1 MNTRKR
7 LTLIAIVAMF
17 AILVNIS
24 KGTNDSIETTSIVA
38 GYGNEVFE
46 IGSKIYASDFSDH
59 ANWIIQIEES
69 ENLPSEER
77 ISYSGGV
84 LDLYMPAK
92 GCTVWLN
99 KKLTGAITIV
109 YQVRCPMETIN
120 GTSIQARDINNF
132 WHCSDPFEFDA
143 LLRTS
148 ETRYKGNFSSYHEM
162 RGYYAST
169 GGGGRVGNQTTRF
182 RRYPRRAGGENI
194 PHAALND
201 KDANPDYLITP
212 GIWHTIQL
220 VAYDGLVQYL
230 MDGTVV
236 YEIRYGDDINVE
248 SEKSGKKS
256 TTVKPYRRETFPAYN
271 SGYFGIR
278 MVASHH
284 QYRDLK
290 VYRLNPK

>member
-7 LTLIAIVAMF
+7 LALTAVIAMF

-24 KGTNDSIETTSIVA
+24 KGMHDSMHTTPAVA

-46 IGSKIYASDFSDH
+46 IGSIIYASDFSDH
-59 ANWIIQIEES
+59 ANWIIQIEAS
-69 ENLPSEER
+69 GNSPFEEK
-77 ISYSGGV
+77 ISYSAGV

-92 GCTVWLN
+92 GCTAWLN
-99 KKLTGAITIV
+99 KKFTGAITIV
-109 YQVRCPMETIN
+109 YQVRCPIETIN

-143 LLRTS
+143 LLRSS

-162 RGYYAST
+162 LGYYAST
-169 GGGGRVGNQTTRF
+169 GGGGRIGNQTTRF
-182 RRYPRRAGGENI
+182 RRYPRRADSENI
-194 PHAALND
+194 PHLALND

-212 GIWHTIQL
+212 GMWHTIQL

-230 MDGTVV
+230 MDGRVV
-236 YEIRYGDDINVE
+236 YELRYGDDIKVE

-256 TTVKPYRRETFPAYN
+256 TAVITYSRETFPAYN

>member
-1 MNTRKR
+1 MH
-7 LTLIAIVAMF
+7 
-17 AILVNIS
+17 
-24 KGTNDSIETTSIVA
+24 DSMHTTPAVA

-46 IGSKIYASDFSDH
+46 IGSIIYASDFSDH
-59 ANWIIQIEES
+59 ANWIIQIEAS
-69 ENLPSEER
+69 GNSPYEEK
-77 ISYSGGV
+77 ISYSAGV

-92 GCTVWLN
+92 GCTAWLN
-99 KKLTGAITIV
+99 KKFTGAITIV
-109 YQVRCPMETIN
+109 YQVRCPIETIN

-143 LLRTS
+143 LLRSS

-162 RGYYAST
+162 LGYYAST
-169 GGGGRVGNQTTRF
+169 GGGGRIGNQTTRF
-182 RRYPRRAGGENI
+182 RRYPRRAGSENI
-194 PHAALND
+194 PHLALND

-212 GIWHTIQL
+212 GMWHTIQL

-230 MDGTVV
+230 MDGRVV
-236 YEIRYGDDINVE
+236 YEIRYGDDIKVE

-256 TTVKPYRRETFPAYN
+256 TAVITYSRETFPAYN

>member
-7 LTLIAIVAMF
+7 LALTAVIAMF

-24 KGTNDSIETTSIVA
+24 KGMHDSMHTTPAVA

-46 IGSKIYASDFSDH
+46 IGSIIYASDFSDH
-59 ANWIIQIEES
+59 ADWIIQIEAS
-69 ENLPSEER
+69 GNSPYEEK
-77 ISYSGGV
+77 ISYSAGV

-92 GCTVWLN
+92 GCTAWLN
-99 KKLTGAITIV
+99 KKFTGAITIV
-109 YQVRCPMETIN
+109 YQVRCPIETIN

-143 LLRTS
+143 LLRNS

-162 RGYYAST
+162 LGYYAST
-169 GGGGRVGNQTTRF
+169 GGGGRIGNQTTRF
-182 RRYPRRAGGENI
+182 RRYPRRAGSENI
-194 PHAALND
+194 PHLALND

-212 GIWHTIQL
+212 GMWHTIQL
-220 VAYDGLVQYL
+220 VTYDGLVQYL
-230 MDGTVV
+230 MDGRVV
-236 YEIRYGDDINVE
+236 YEIRYGDDIKIE

-256 TTVKPYRRETFPAYN
+256 TAVITYSRETFPAYN

>member
-1 MNTRKR
+1 MRLSLTTTVILFTILANT
-7 LTLIAIVAMF
+7 
-17 AILVNIS
+17 S
-24 KGTNDSIETTSIVA
+24 KGTNDSKQTTPAVA

-46 IGSKIYASDFSDH
+46 IGSIIYASDFSDH
-59 ANWIIQIEES
+59 ANWIIQIEAS

-77 ISYSGGV
+77 ISYSAGV

-92 GCTVWLN
+92 GCTAWLN

-109 YQVRCPMETIN
+109 YQVRCPIETIN

-143 LLRTS
+143 LLRDS

-162 RGYYAST
+162 LGYYAST
-169 GGGGRVGNQTTRF
+169 GGGGGIGNQTTRF
-182 RRYPRRAGGENI
+182 RRYPRCAGGENI
-194 PHAALND
+194 PHVALND
-201 KDANPDYLITP
+201 KDVNPDYLITP
-212 GIWHTIQL
+212 GKWHTIQL

-230 MDGTVV
+230 MDGRVV
-236 YEIRYGDDINVE
+236 YEIRYGDDIKVE

-256 TTVKPYRRETFPAYN
+256 TAVITYSRETFPAYN

>member
-1 MNTRKR
+1 MR
-7 LTLIAIVAMF
+7 LSFTTTVILF
-17 AILVNIS
+17 AILANTS
-24 KGTNDSIETTSIVA
+24 KGTNNSMQNTPAVA
-38 GYGNEVFE
+38 GYGKELFE
-46 IGSKIYASDFSDH
+46 IGSIIYASDFSDR
-59 ANWIIQIEES
+59 ANWIIQIEAS
-69 ENLPSEER
+69 ENLLPKER
-77 ISYSGGV
+77 ISYTNGI

-92 GCTVWLN
+92 GCTAWLN

-109 YQVRCPMETIN
+109 YQVRCPEETIN

-132 WHCSDPFEFDA
+132 WHCSDSFEFDA
-143 LLRTS
+143 LLRSS

-162 RGYYAST
+162 LGYYAST
-169 GGGGRVGNQTTRF
+169 GGGGRIGNQTTRF
-182 RRYPRRAGGENI
+182 RRYPRRVGGENI

-230 MDGTVV
+230 MDGRVV
-236 YEIRYGDDINVE
+236 YEIRYGDDIKVE
-248 SEKSGKKS
+248 SQRNGKKS
-256 TTVKPYRRETFPAYN
+256 TTGMTYNRETFPAYN
-271 SGYFGIR
+271 SGHFGFR

>member
-7 LTLIAIVAMF
+7 LALTAVIAMF

-24 KGTNDSIETTSIVA
+24 KGMHDSMHTTPAVA

-46 IGSKIYASDFSDH
+46 IGSIIYASDFSDH
-59 ANWIIQIEES
+59 ANWIIQIEAS
-69 ENLPSEER
+69 GNSPYEEK
-77 ISYSGGV
+77 ISYSAGV

-92 GCTVWLN
+92 GCTAWLN
-99 KKLTGAITIV
+99 KKFTGAITIV
-109 YQVRCPMETIN
+109 YQVRCPIETIN

-143 LLRTS
+143 LLRSS

-162 RGYYAST
+162 LGYYAST
-169 GGGGRVGNQTTRF
+169 GGGGRIGNQTTRF
-182 RRYPRRAGGENI
+182 RRYPRRADSENI
-194 PHAALND
+194 PHLALND

-212 GIWHTIQL
+212 GMWHTIQL

-230 MDGTVV
+230 MDGRVV
-236 YEIRYGDDINVE
+236 YELRYGDDIKVE

-256 TTVKPYRRETFPAYN
+256 TAVITYSRETFPAYN

>member
-1 MNTRKR
+1 MNPRKR
-7 LTLIAIVAMF
+7 LTLTATVSLF

-24 KGTNDSIETTSIVA
+24 KGTSDSIQNAPMVT

-46 IGSKIYASDFSDH
+46 IGSIIYASDFSDH
-59 ANWIIQIEES
+59 ANWIIQIEAS
-69 ENLPSEER
+69 ENLPPEEK
-77 ISYSGGV
+77 ISYSAGV

-92 GCTVWLN
+92 GCTAWLN
-99 KKLTGAITIV
+99 KKLTGAITIY
-109 YQVRCPMETIN
+109 YQVRCPIETIN

-148 ETRYKGNFSSYHEM
+148 EKRYKGNFSSYHEM

-169 GGGGRVGNQTTRF
+169 GGGGRLGNQTTRF
-182 RRYPRRAGGENI
+182 RRYPRRAGAENI
-194 PHAALND
+194 PHVALNG
-201 KDANPDYLITP
+201 KDANPAYQIIP
-212 GIWHTIQL
+212 GVWHTIQL

-230 MDGTVV
+230 MDGRVV
-236 YEIRYGDDINVE
+236 YEIKYGDEITVE
-248 SEKSGKKS
+248 SVKNGKKS
-256 TTVKPYRRETFPAYN
+256 NTVKPYKRETFPAYT

-278 MVASHH
+278 MVGSHH

-290 VYRLNPK
+290 IYRLNPK

>member
-1 MNTRKR
+1 MH
-7 LTLIAIVAMF
+7 
-17 AILVNIS
+17 
-24 KGTNDSIETTSIVA
+24 DSMHTTPAVA

-46 IGSKIYASDFSDH
+46 IGSIIYASDFSDH
-59 ANWIIQIEES
+59 ANWIIQIEAS
-69 ENLPSEER
+69 GNSPYEEK
-77 ISYSGGV
+77 ISYSAGV

-92 GCTVWLN
+92 GCTAWLN
-99 KKLTGAITIV
+99 KKFTGAITIV
-109 YQVRCPMETIN
+109 YQVRCPIETIN

-143 LLRTS
+143 LLRNS

-162 RGYYAST
+162 LGYYAST
-169 GGGGRVGNQTTRF
+169 GGGGRIGNQTTRF
-182 RRYPRRAGGENI
+182 RRYPRRAGSENI
-194 PHAALND
+194 PHLALND

-212 GIWHTIQL
+212 GMWHTIQL

-230 MDGTVV
+230 MDGRVV
-236 YEIRYGDDINVE
+236 YEIRYGDDIKIE

-256 TTVKPYRRETFPAYN
+256 TAVITYSRETFPAYN

>member
-7 LTLIAIVAMF
+7 LALTAVIAMF

-24 KGTNDSIETTSIVA
+24 NGMHDSMHTSPAVA

-46 IGSKIYASDFSDH
+46 IGSIIYASDFSDH
-59 ANWIIQIEES
+59 ANWIIQIEAS
-69 ENLPSEER
+69 GNSPYEEK
-77 ISYSGGV
+77 ISYSAGV

-92 GCTVWLN
+92 GCTAWLN
-99 KKLTGAITIV
+99 KKFTGAITIV
-109 YQVRCPMETIN
+109 YQVRCPIETIN

-143 LLRTS
+143 LLRSS

-162 RGYYAST
+162 LGYYAST
-169 GGGGRVGNQTTRF
+169 GGGGRIGNQTTRF
-182 RRYPRRAGGENI
+182 RRYPRRADSENI
-194 PHAALND
+194 PHLALND

-212 GIWHTIQL
+212 GMWHTIQL

-230 MDGTVV
+230 MDGRVV
-236 YEIRYGDDINVE
+236 YELRYGDDIKVE

-256 TTVKPYRRETFPAYN
+256 TAVITYSRETFPAYN

>member
-1 MNTRKR
+1 
-7 LTLIAIVAMF
+7 
-17 AILVNIS
+17 
-24 KGTNDSIETTSIVA
+24 
-38 GYGNEVFE
+38 
-46 IGSKIYASDFSDH
+46 
-59 ANWIIQIEES
+59 
-69 ENLPSEER
+69 
-77 ISYSGGV
+77 
-84 LDLYMPAK
+84 
-92 GCTVWLN
+92 
-99 KKLTGAITIV
+99 
-109 YQVRCPMETIN
+109 METIN
-120 GTSIQARDINNF
+120 DISIQARDINNF

-182 RRYPRRAGGENI
+182 RRYPRRAGGKNI
-194 PHAALND
+194 PHVALND

-230 MDGTVV
+230 MDGRVV
-236 YEIRYGDDINVE
+236 YETRYGDDIKVE
-248 SEKSGKKS
+248 TQKNGEKSATIK
-256 TTVKPYRRETFPAYN
+256 TYRRENFPAYN
-271 SGYFGIR
+271 SGYFGFR

>member
-1 MNTRKR
+1 MNPRKR
-7 LTLIAIVAMF
+7 ITLTATASLF

-24 KGTNDSIETTSIVA
+24 KGTNDSIQNTPIIA

-46 IGSKIYASDFSDH
+46 IGSIIYASDFSDH
-59 ANWIIQIEES
+59 ANWIIQIEAS
-69 ENLPSEER
+69 GNSPYEEK
-77 ISYSGGV
+77 ISYSAGV

-92 GCTVWLN
+92 GCTAWLN
-99 KKLTGAITIV
+99 KKFTGAITIV
-109 YQVRCPMETIN
+109 YQVRCPIETIN

-143 LLRTS
+143 LLRSS

-162 RGYYAST
+162 LGYYAST
-169 GGGGRVGNQTTRF
+169 GGGGRIGNQTTRF
-182 RRYPRRAGGENI
+182 RRYPRRADSENI
-194 PHAALND
+194 PHLALND

-212 GIWHTIQL
+212 GMWHTIQL

-230 MDGTVV
+230 MDGRVV
-236 YEIRYGDDINVE
+236 YEIRYGDDIKVE

-256 TTVKPYRRETFPAYN
+256 TAVITYSRETFPAYN

>member
-7 LTLIAIVAMF
+7 LALTAVIAMF

-24 KGTNDSIETTSIVA
+24 KGMHDSMHTTPAVA

-46 IGSKIYASDFSDH
+46 IGSIIYASDFSDH
-59 ANWIIQIEES
+59 ANWIIQIEAS
-69 ENLPSEER
+69 GNSPYEEK
-77 ISYSGGV
+77 ISYSAGV

-92 GCTVWLN
+92 GCTAWLD
-99 KKLTGAITIV
+99 KKFTGAITIV
-109 YQVRCPMETIN
+109 YQVRCPIETIN

-143 LLRTS
+143 LLRSS

-162 RGYYAST
+162 LGYYAST
-169 GGGGRVGNQTTRF
+169 GGGGRIGNQTTRF
-182 RRYPRRAGGENI
+182 RRYPRRADSENI
-194 PHAALND
+194 PHLALND

-212 GIWHTIQL
+212 GMWHTIQL

-230 MDGTVV
+230 MDGRVV
-236 YEIRYGDDINVE
+236 YEIRYGDDIKVE

-256 TTVKPYRRETFPAYN
+256 TAVITYSRETFPAYN

>member
-7 LTLIAIVAMF
+7 LALTAVIAMF

-24 KGTNDSIETTSIVA
+24 KGMHDSMHATPAVA
-38 GYGNEVFE
+38 GYGNELFE
-46 IGSKIYASDFSDH
+46 IGSIIYASDFSDH
-59 ANWIIQIEES
+59 ADWIIQIEAS
-69 ENLPSEER
+69 GNSPYEEK
-77 ISYSGGV
+77 ISYSAGV

-92 GCTVWLN
+92 GCTAWLN
-99 KKLTGAITIV
+99 KKFTGAITIV
-109 YQVRCPMETIN
+109 YQVRCPIETIN

-143 LLRTS
+143 LLRNS

-162 RGYYAST
+162 LGYYAST
-169 GGGGRVGNQTTRF
+169 GGGGRIGNQTTRF
-182 RRYPRRAGGENI
+182 RRYPRRAGSENI
-194 PHAALND
+194 PHLALND

-212 GIWHTIQL
+212 GMWHTIQL

-230 MDGTVV
+230 MDGRVV
-236 YEIRYGDDINVE
+236 YEIRYGDDIKVE

-256 TTVKPYRRETFPAYN
+256 TAVITYSRETFPAYN